1 MIDSL
6 LSFPVLHELSPQAKH
21 TLSNPYN
28 IHAAVMAAFP
38 REQVGRVLWRADMGS
53 SKKNTV
59 ITVRCPIEPC
69 WDRMVEAGASV
80 ANVGATFSH
89 LRDGQEYDFVLRAN
103 PCITRAGRRIPIAGD
118 TALSQWMVAQA
129 GKIGADINARQLQV
143 TVEPAWSKR
152 TSHGEKNITIQTV
165 DFEGLLK
172 VTDAEAFKAGLFA
185 GIGKAKGFGC
195 GLLWIM
201 PPYNNQERQPCTS

>member
-1 MIDSL
+1 MIDSF
-6 LSFPVLHELSPQAKH
+6 LSFPVTHELSPRAKH

-59 ITVRCPIEPC
+59 ITVRCPIEPD
-69 WDRMVEAGASV
+69 WTHMVDAGASV

-89 LRDGQEYDFVLRAN
+89 VTAGQDYDFVLRAN
-103 PCITRAGRRIPIAGD
+103 PCVTRAGRRIPLAGEA
-118 TALSQWMVAQA
+118 ALSQWMIAQA
-129 GKIGADINARQLQV
+129 GKIGADVDSRKLHV
-143 TVEPAWSKR
+143 TVEPLWSKAKESGAR
-152 TSHGEKNITIQTV
+152 VITIQTV
-165 DFEGLLK
+165 DFEGRLS
-172 VTDAEAFKAGLFA
+172 VTDAEAFRAGLIA

-201 PPYNNQERQPCTS
+201 PPHS